1 MTLSVRALDANGDW
15 TFGQGLQNYLT
26 GTPSVGQ
33 RIYTRLRCVKN
44 DWFLNYDFGIDYF
57 SANPE
62 VITEQIRTTI
72 LSTDGV
78 VELLEFNVTLND
90 NRVLSISATVRD
102 EAGELIEVNT

>member
-26 GTPSVGQ
+26 GTQSVGQ

-44 DWFLNYDFGIDYF
+44 DWFLNYNFGIDYF
-57 SANPE
+57 SANSE
-62 VITEQIRTTI
+62 LITEQIRTTI

-78 VELLEFNVTLND
+78 VELLRFDVELND
-90 NRVLSISATVRD
+90 NRVLSVSATVRD
-102 EAGELIEVNT
+102 ETGELIEVNT